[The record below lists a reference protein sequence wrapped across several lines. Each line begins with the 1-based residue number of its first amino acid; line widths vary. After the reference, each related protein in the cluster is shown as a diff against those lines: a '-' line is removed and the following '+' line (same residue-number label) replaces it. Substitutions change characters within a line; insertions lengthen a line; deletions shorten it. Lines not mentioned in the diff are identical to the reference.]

1 MIDDY
6 ERNLGQ
12 SYEIDNMNL
21 RSYELRGGGAQRMN
35 CRTAESPP
43 AGPLHVVEKFGS
55 VM

>member
-21 RSYELRGGGAQRMN
+21 RSYELRGGGAQRMIGRVSDKN
-35 CRTAESPP
+35 YS
-43 AGPLHVVEKFGS
+43 
-55 VM
+55 